1 MDITLEI
8 AALITLIGLA
18 GYFSGLEV
26 ALVSIRLSKI
36 EQLVKNK
43 SKVLRHFVN

>member
-8 AALITLIGLA
+8 AALITLIGLS

-26 ALVSIRLSKI
+26 ELVSIRPSKI
-36 EQLVKNK
+36 EQLI
-43 SKVLRHFVN
+43 